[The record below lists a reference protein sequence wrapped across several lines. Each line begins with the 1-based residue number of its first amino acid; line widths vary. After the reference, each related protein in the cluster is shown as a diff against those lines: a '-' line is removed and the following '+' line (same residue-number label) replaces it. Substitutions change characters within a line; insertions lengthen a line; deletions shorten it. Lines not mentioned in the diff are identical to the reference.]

1 MSRTTIYWII
11 IFSFLSLTLFSQQAR
26 IDSIRRQIP
35 LLDGNEKIDAINGL
49 TRGLMYN
56 TPDEAME
63 LSIEAIQL
71 SEETGYSEGKVM
83 AWINQG
89 VIFNQRSLFQEAK
102 DILNQ
107 AKEVSQSIDFQYGL
121 AYSNLSLVAINIR
134 ENNYDKAIELSFAGI
149 TAARKINNID
159 LEVSNLINIA
169 SVKQI
174 LEDYTSAKKFL
185 LEARSLAEGN
195 PEVSKIR
202 IGQIN
207 GNLGIISAFKLD
219 YGSALE
225 YFQKALNTFESL
237 DSKAQV
243 ANLVMN
249 IGHAYAKLKDLPN
262 AIKYYDRAEQLWTEL
277 NNQRS
282 QAVVLKNRGELM
294 IDDSNFRSAITY
306 LNRGLEKKAFL
317 DDALLSEMYALL
329 SNAYESLLNH
339 DNALKYY
346 KLHVA
351 LKDSISIK
359 TNQKNNE
366 RMTKEFEFE
375 KMKSDQE
382 IELQQLEI
390 ENLKISQSRQVILV
404 VSVVLLMVVFWAMW
418 NRNKLKTKL
427 LIKEK
432 DQLIAQQE
440 MTLKLLDYE
449 SEKEKFANYPEEL
462 LSKNETLEKRA
473 GELEIKIDEGQS
485 NNPDINSLIEKMHN
499 AVRGDRDWAAFVL
512 YFEAVFPQFFSLI
525 ETDKQVKL
533 STNEQRLLALL
544 KINLSNKEIAALL
557 NISSDSVIR
566 AKYRLKQKL
575 GFQDAK
581 EMLVFL
587 SKLA

>member
-1 MSRTTIYWII
+1 MSRPTILWLLPLL
-11 IFSFLSLTLFSQQAR
+11 FLSLNLFAQQAR
-26 IDSIRRQIP
+26 IDSIRNQIP
-35 LLDGNEKIDAINGL
+35 LLKGKEKIDALNSL

-56 TPDEAME
+56 TPNEAMD
-63 LSIEAIQL
+63 LSNEAAQL
-71 SEETGYSEGKVM
+71 SEEIGYPEGKVM

-102 DILNQ
+102 DILNK
-107 AKEVSQSIDFQYGL
+107 AKTTSEALDFQYGL

-149 TAARKINNID
+149 TAARKINNVD

-174 LEDYTSAKKFL
+174 LEDYNSATTFL
-185 LEARSLAEGN
+185 LEARNLAEKH
-195 PEVSKIR
+195 PEVSEIR

-207 GNLGIISAFKLD
+207 GNLGIVSTSKLD

-225 YFQKALNTFESL
+225 YFQKALDTFEAL

-249 IGHAYAKLKDLPN
+249 IGHAHAKLKDLPN
-262 AIKYYDRAEQLWTEL
+262 ANKYYDRAEQIWIEL

-294 IDDSNFRSAITY
+294 IEDAKFRSAIGY
-306 LNRGLEKKAFL
+306 LNRGLEKKEFL
-317 DDALLSEMYALL
+317 DDALLSEIYALL
-329 SNAYESLLNH
+329 SQAYESLLNYE
-339 DNALKYY
+339 NALKFY
-346 KLHVA
+346 KQHVA

-359 TNQKNNE
+359 SIEQKNE
-366 RMTKEFEFE
+366 RMTKQFEFE

-382 IELQQLEI
+382 IELKQFEI
-390 ENLKISQSRQVILV
+390 ENLQISKSRQVIFVVSIILLLV
-404 VSVVLLMVVFWAMW
+404 VIWTLW

-449 SEKEKFANYPEEL
+449 SEKERFANFTEEL

-485 NNPDINSLIEKMHN
+485 NHPNINSLIEKMHN
-499 AVRGDRDWAAFVL
+499 AVRGDRDWTAFVL

-525 ETDKQVKL
+525 ETDKQVNL
-533 STNEQRLLALL
+533 TTNEQRLLALL

-575 GFQDAK
+575 GFEDAK

-587 SKLA
+587 SNLA